1 MDLVGQLLKKDEKQR
16 LGYNAGAM
24 DVMSHHFF
32 EGMDWTMAAERR
44 LTPPFIPKLK
54 SPVDTKMFA
63 PFYLN

>member
-1 MDLVGQLLKKDEKQR
+1 
-16 LGYNAGAM
+16 M
-24 DVMSHHFF
+24 DVMSHCFF
-32 EGMDWTMAAERR
+32 DGMDWTMAAERR